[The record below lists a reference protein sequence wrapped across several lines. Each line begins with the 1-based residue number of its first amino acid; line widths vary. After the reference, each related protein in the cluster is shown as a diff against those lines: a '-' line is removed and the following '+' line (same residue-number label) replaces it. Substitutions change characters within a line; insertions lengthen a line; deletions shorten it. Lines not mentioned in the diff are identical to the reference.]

1 MKKIRSLIVGALLVG
16 LYTMVGSTA
25 FALLSP
31 QAGLSQFTFQTA
43 RLDILVA
50 STSSGP
56 FAEELSLS
64 SNELLLADN
73 QAHTID
79 FWVKNASSNGIAFQL
94 SGLLGQGNQDW
105 EVLKNV
111 IEVKVSNLVTDTGW
125 KTLEAW
131 TQTPTSFPGVLGS
144 SATQRYQLS
153 YRLPETYATDPDGAG
168 PILAGDALGE
178 ELEGKITAG
187 MTFTISGTIQ

>member
-1 MKKIRSLIVGALLVG
+1 MKKIRSLVVGALLVG

-43 RLDILVA
+43 HLDILVG
-50 STSSGP
+50 SSSGGP
-56 FAEELSLS
+56 FTQELSLS
-64 SNELLLADN
+64 TNELLLPDN
-73 QAHTID
+73 QEHTID

-94 SGLLGQGNQDW
+94 SGQLGQGNQDW
-105 EVLKNV
+105 ELLKNV

-125 KTLEAW
+125 QTLDAW
-131 TQTPTSFPGVLGS
+131 TQTPTEFPGTLGAS
-144 SATQRYQLS
+144 TTQRYQLT
-153 YRLPETYATDPDGAG
+153 YRLPETYPVDPDGAG
-168 PILAGDALGE
+168 PLLAGDTIGE